1 MILETA
7 QILGKKTEN
16 IRFNAN
22 NAKKFEGSAFFN
34 MFL

>member
-7 QILGKKTEN
+7 QILGKKEN

-22 NAKKFEGSAFFN
+22 NAKKFEGSAFIDR
-34 MFL
+34 FL